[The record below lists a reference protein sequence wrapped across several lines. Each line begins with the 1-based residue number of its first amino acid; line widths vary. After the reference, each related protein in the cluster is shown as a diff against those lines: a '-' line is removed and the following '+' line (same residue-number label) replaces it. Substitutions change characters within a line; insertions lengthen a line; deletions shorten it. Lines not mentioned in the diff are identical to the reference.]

1 MELRVW
7 FRCHFSVRNVHGQK
21 GVEKGR
27 RGGKKGVTQGGFCS
41 LGYGVHTVCRRFKII
56 GEGLFIF
63 YLCIAPVFISIPVPC
78 EKQHYAG
85 FGVQDTIKILITQIP
100 TFAREATC
108 LYRKRRKR
116 QNNFSSRPCARGDM
130 KLATSK
136 GNEYISI
143 PAPARGATHY
153 QPATQGDCADFNSR
167 PCARGDRCRI
177 GCSLLVHIFQFPPL
191 REGRLPHPP
200 RPPSSSLF
208 QFPPLREGRRTA
220 GLLCWMPAINFK
232 SRPCARGD

>member
-63 YLCIAPVFISIPVPC
+63 HLCIAPVFISIPVPC

-116 QNNFSSRPCARGDM
+116 QNNFSSRPCARGDRAGSM
-130 KLATSK
+130 QQVVQI
-136 GNEYISI
+136 ISI
-143 PAPARGATHY
+143 PAPARGATANLNKSVLRNLCE
-153 QPATQGDCADFNSR
+153 QANSKDA
-167 PCARGDRCRI
+167 C
-177 GCSLLVHIFQFPPL
+177 LLFYD
-191 REGRLPHPP
+191 
-200 RPPSSSLF
+200 
-208 QFPPLREGRRTA
+208 
-220 GLLCWMPAINFK
+220 M
-232 SRPCARGD
+232 

>member
-63 YLCIAPVFISIPVPC
+63 HLCIAPVFISIPVPC

-116 QNNFSSRPCARGDM
+116 QNNFSSRPCARGDRAGSM
-130 KLATSK
+130 QQVVQI
-136 GNEYISI
+136 ISI
-143 PAPARGATHY
+143 PAPARGATRADGRVY
-153 QPATQGDCADFNSR
+153 GAILISIPAPARGATAR
-167 PCARGDRCRI
+167 RPPCA
-177 GCSLLVHIFQFPPL
+177 
-191 REGRLPHPP
+191 
-200 RPPSSSLF
+200 
-208 QFPPLREGRRTA
+208 
-220 GLLCWMPAINFK
+220 
-232 SRPCARGD
+232 

>member
-63 YLCIAPVFISIPVPC
+63 HLCIAPVFISIPVPC

-116 QNNFSSRPCARGDM
+116 QNNFSSRPCARGDE
-130 KLATSK
+130 AH
-136 GNEYISI
+136 N
-143 PAPARGATHY
+143 
-153 QPATQGDCADFNSR
+153 GDQDGDNYFNSR
-167 PCARGDRCRI
+167 PCARGDSKFKQIRSSQFVRTSQLK
-177 GCSLLVHIFQFPPL
+177 GCLPAFLRHVMGKTLL
-191 REGRLPHPP
+191 
-200 RPPSSSLF
+200 
-208 QFPPLREGRRTA
+208 
-220 GLLCWMPAINFK
+220 
-232 SRPCARGD
+232 

>member
-1 MELRVW
+1 MTTDKGGLMELRVW

-116 QNNFSSRPCARGDM
+116 QNNFSSRPCARGD
-130 KLATSK
+130 AT
-136 GNEYISI
+136 
-143 PAPARGATHY
+143 
-153 QPATQGDCADFNSR
+153 
-167 PCARGDRCRI
+167 
-177 GCSLLVHIFQFPPL
+177 PL
-191 REGRLPHPP
+191 IYRLRSH
-200 RPPSSSLF
+200 LF
-208 QFPPLREGRRTA
+208 QFPPLREGRRYTLNLSA
-220 GLLCWMPAINFK
+220 AEPSISIPA
-232 SRPCARGD
+232 PARGATLHP